1 MADILI
7 RGMEMPKSCDE
18 CRLFNESWCMALGV
32 ENWRKSYNK
41 PPEGGRLP
49 DCPLVPLPEGHGRLI
64 DADALIE
71 NHFSDEHR
79 IALSP
84 ANKLWMRRII
94 KGEPTIIEAEGGT
107 DDDGN
112 A

>member
-7 RGMEMPKSCDE
+7 RGMEMPKNCLYCHFVSYDNDRCVVIDKDIPIYGTKP
-18 CRLFNESWCMALGV
+18 SW
-32 ENWRKSYNK
+32 
-41 PPEGGRLP
+41 
-49 DCPLVPLPEGHGRLI
+49 CPLVPLPEGHGRLI
-64 DADALIE
+64 DADTLIE

-107 DDDGN
+107 DDDG
-112 A
+112 

>member
-7 RGMEMPKSCDE
+7 RGFEMPTDASLWLLIRPDGTVHKLKVCGKHGE
-18 CRLFNESWCMALGV
+18 PQQGV
-32 ENWRKSYNK
+32 A
-41 PPEGGRLP
+41 
-49 DCPLVPLPEGHGRLI
+49 VPLTEGHGRLI

>member
-1 MADILI
+1 MA
-7 RGMEMPKSCDE
+7 K
-18 CRLFNESWCMALGV
+18 AA
-32 ENWRKSYNK
+32 
-41 PPEGGRLP
+41 PPYYQKFEA
-49 DCPLVPLPEGHGRLI
+49 VSLPEGHGRLI
-64 DADALIE
+64 DADKLIE

-107 DDDGN
+107 DDDG
-112 A
+112 